1 MPVRLTTLE
10 FKLLTYLTRNE
21 GRMICKQE
29 LFEKVWEDSFTGDGT
44 LNVHIRKLQE
54 AIEWE

>member
-10 FKLLTYLTRNE
+10 FKLLTYLIRNE

-29 LFEKVWEDSFTGDGT
+29 LFEKVWEDSFTGDST